1 MTIQGS
7 DTQKF
12 YGWKNAVVLF
22 FLYFCLLGI
31 VFYGFSVIFP
41 QMVKAMGWS
50 RGQAALPHSL
60 RAIMVGILTP
70 LVSVAIN
77 KIGSKR
83 TFLIGLVISL
93 IALILLGTATTEF
106 WHWAVIWGLIM
117 PFGFALAGQLNVQTT
132 TLYWFNKRRATAMG
146 FVMSG
151 AAVAGFLASPALTW
165 LMKQTNSWQSG
176 WIACAGVILVS
187 IIALHWLINKPSDID
202 QFADGVHPDE
212 AASQTD
218 PSQSPQQTYRTTEN
232 WELKEAMRTRIVWLD
247 VVVLSALYMSLY
259 LLLVHG
265 VFHLTDL
272 GYSQMNAASG
282 ISAILIG
289 GVLSRLPM
297 GVVGDRVE
305 PRWLLTFAFCLMLPS
320 MLAFWKAPSL
330 TFLLAAGFGFGF
342 GFGTVITINPILLG
356 NYFSPA
362 AFASINGFVQPLT
375 LPFAA
380 VVPFA
385 AGYLKDYSGSY
396 DLAFIVIGTVLFTAG
411 VAATLMAPPVKAVEV
426 LAESNSFSS

>member
-1 MTIQGS
+1 MTAQGS
-7 DTQKF
+7 EKF
-12 YGWKNAVVLF
+12 YGWKNAIILF
-22 FLYFCLLGI
+22 LLYFCLLGF
-31 VFYGFSVIFP
+31 VYYGFSVIFP

-60 RAIMVGILTP
+60 RAVMVGLLTP
-70 LVSVAIN
+70 LASVAIN

-83 TFLIGLVISL
+83 TFLIGLATSL
-93 IALILLGTATTEF
+93 VALVLLGTVTTKF
-106 WHWAVIWGLIM
+106 WHWAVLWGLVM
-117 PFGFALAGQLNVQTT
+117 PLGFALAGQVNVQTT

-165 LMKQTNSWQSG
+165 LMKQTGSWQSG

-187 IIALHWLINKPSDID
+187 IIVLHWLINKPSDID

-212 AASQTD
+212 ASGSSGRSQE
-218 PSQSPQQTYRTTEN
+218 SGKTYRTTEE

-247 VVVLSALYMSLY
+247 VVLLTSLYMSLY

-272 GYSQMNAASG
+272 GYTRMNAASG

-289 GVLSRLPM
+289 GVMSRLPM

-305 PRWLLTFAFCLMLPS
+305 PRWILTFAYFLMLPA
-320 MLAFWKAPSL
+320 MLAFWKAPSMAWI
-330 TFLLAAGFGFGF
+330 LAAGFGFGF
-342 GFGTVITINPILLG
+342 GFGTVIISFAMFCTG
-356 NYFSPA
+356 DPA
-362 AFASINGFVQPLT
+362 SLHR
-375 LPFAA
+375 
-380 VVPFA
+380 
-385 AGYLKDYSGSY
+385 S
-396 DLAFIVIGTVLFTAG
+396 
-411 VAATLMAPPVKAVEV
+411 
-426 LAESNSFSS
+426 